1 MRSWLAKKMLTR
13 FMARLNAGDPG
24 PLLRLDHRDIRFRFP
39 GDSTWGGEIRGKEAL
54 SKWLE
59 RFVASG
65 LQIFPDEV
73 VVRGWPWN
81 TTIAIRGTDHL
92 DVPGE
97 GRVYEN
103 RYVIWGRIA
112 WGLMREY
119 EVYEDTQASK
129 ALDAYLLPREAAA
142 AAGAAAPVGG

>member
-1 MRSWLAKKMLTR
+1 MRSWLAKQLLTR

-24 PLLRLDHRDIRFRFP
+24 PLLRLDHKDIRFRFP
-39 GDSTWGGEIRGKEAL
+39 GDSSWGGEIRGKEEL
-54 SKWLE
+54 SRWLQ
-59 RFVASG
+59 RFVDAG
-65 LQIFPDEV
+65 LQIYADEV

-81 TTIAIRGTDHL
+81 MTICIRGTDHL
-92 DVPGE
+92 TTPEGE
-97 GRVYEN
+97 RVYEN

-129 ALDAYLLPREAAA
+129 ALDDYLLPREAVAS
-142 AAGAAAPVGG
+142 